1 MKQKIFALILLSA
14 LILGLGMPVSADVS
28 AEDIMNSLQVELA
41 IPDAPVEYGKSFT
54 VTATINNV
62 SLYVVGA
69 SQWTVNETPT
79 PGYYDS
85 MYDLYVG
92 KQTQFTYT
100 PHFYKGMLP
109 AVTVHFDIAYGG
121 ILKRFTKDVAL
132 AVYEDEFFDKIN
144 REKAVSLV
152 SDVKIEATL
161 LRDTKTFKYSSLSA
175 PIGSLKAW
183 DKVIYRD
190 HAGTDSALVEL
201 SDGSQV
207 WVPYSA
213 VSISRKNYTVYS
225 DHEAQTKEDFVNLM
239 GYESKTGYL
248 VWVNLERQKV
258 NIFMGSKGNWK
269 LINTFSCASGA
280 NVTPT
285 PMGEYTYCAR
295 DNAWIKP
302 DYVVRPIL
310 YINMYRGIAFHSRL
324 YSPYNNSVLVDSTM
338 GTPVSHGC
346 IRMMDEGVYWME
358 YYLPFDTKVV
368 VY

>member
-1 MKQKIFALILLSA
+1 MKQKIFALFLLVA
-14 LILGLGMPVSADVS
+14 LVMGLAVPVSADVS
-28 AEDIMNSLQVELA
+28 AEDIMNSLEVELT
-41 IPDAPVEYGKSFT
+41 IPEQPVLYGESFN
-54 VTATINNV
+54 VTATIKNV

-85 MYDLYVG
+85 MYDLFVG
-92 KQTQFTYT
+92 KETMFTYT

-121 ILKRFTKDVAL
+121 ILKRFTKDVPL
-132 AVYEDEFFDKIN
+132 AVYEDEFFDKIS
-144 REKAVSLV
+144 REQALSLV
-152 SDVKIEATL
+152 SDVKIEATV

-175 PIGSLKAW
+175 PVGTLKAW

-201 SDGSQV
+201 SDGTQV

-213 VSISRKNYTVYS
+213 VSVSRTNYTVYT
-225 DHEAQTKEDFVNLM
+225 DHEAQTKEAFVNLM
-239 GYESKTGYL
+239 NYESETPYL

-258 NIFMGSKGNWK
+258 NIFLGSQGNWK
-269 LINTFSCASGA
+269 LINTFACASGA
-280 NVTPT
+280 NITPT

-295 DNAWIKP
+295 DNAWVKP
-302 DYVVRPIL
+302 DYIVRPIL
-310 YINMYRGIAFHSRL
+310 YINLYRGIAFHSRL
-324 YSPYNNSVLVDSTM
+324 YSPYNESVLVDATM
-338 GTPVSHGC
+338 GKPVSHGC
-346 IRMMDEGVYWME
+346 IRMMDEGVRWME